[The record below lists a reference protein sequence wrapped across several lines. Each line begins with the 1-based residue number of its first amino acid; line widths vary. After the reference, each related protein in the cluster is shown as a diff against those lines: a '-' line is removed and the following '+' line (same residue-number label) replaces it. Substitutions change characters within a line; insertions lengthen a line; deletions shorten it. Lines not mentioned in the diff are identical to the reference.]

1 MNVKCLTRQNIGGS
15 NMTAPF
21 LTVVDLRLIEQQVN
35 KILKA
40 KLASNDKKI
49 VAAVRELA
57 ITELRE
63 KLTHVNEDIIKEVE
77 TVEDTIGADLLFQS
91 LKSYTIP
98 FKSISEQGLQKL
110 FKKDKK
116 LKLPKLEVIDWQ
128 AISYLSWVDKGTNR
142 QYIVL
147 EKEGQYTG
155 LRGVV
160 DAHNPIK
167 GVCSICNQHS
177 SVHLF
182 TATVKGNADNYTS
195 YSNYICDD
203 SQLCNQKVSD
213 YEKLQDFVA
222 RNLI

>member
-147 EKEGQYTG
+147 EKEGQYTA

>member
-1 MNVKCLTRQNIGGS
+1 
-15 NMTAPF
+15 MTAPF

-147 EKEGQYTG
+147 EKEGQYKA

-182 TATVKGNADNYTS
+182 TATVKGNGDNYTS

>member
-1 MNVKCLTRQNIGGS
+1 
-15 NMTAPF
+15 
-21 LTVVDLRLIEQQVN
+21 VVDLRLIEQQVN

-147 EKEGQYTG
+147 EKEGQYTA

-182 TATVKGNADNYTS
+182 TATVKGNGDNYTS

>member
-1 MNVKCLTRQNIGGS
+1 
-15 NMTAPF
+15 MTAPF

-147 EKEGQYTG
+147 EKEGQYTA

>member
-1 MNVKCLTRQNIGGS
+1 
-15 NMTAPF
+15 MTAPF

-63 KLTHVNEDIIKEVE
+63 KLTHVNEDIIKEAE
-77 TVEDTIGADLLFQS
+77 TIEDTIGADLFFRN

-116 LKLPKLEVIDWQ
+116 LKLPKLEMIDWQ

-147 EKEGQYTG
+147 EKEGQYTA

-182 TATVKGNADNYTS
+182 TATVKGNGDNYTS

>member
-1 MNVKCLTRQNIGGS
+1 
-15 NMTAPF
+15 MTAPF

-147 EKEGQYTG
+147 EKEGQYTA

-182 TATVKGNADNYTS
+182 TATVKGNGDNYTS

>member
-1 MNVKCLTRQNIGGS
+1 
-15 NMTAPF
+15 MTAPF
-21 LTVVDLRLIEQQVN
+21 LKVVDLQLIEQQVN
-35 KILKA
+35 KVLQA
-40 KLASNDKKI
+40 KQTSSDPKI
-49 VAAVRELA
+49 VTAVRGLA

-63 KLTHVNEDIIKEVE
+63 RLTHVDEGIIKEVE
-77 TVEDTIGADLLFQS
+77 TIENTIDAELFLQS

-116 LKLPKLEVIDWQ
+116 LKLPKLELIDWQ
-128 AISYLSWVDKGTNR
+128 AISYLSWLDKGTNR

-160 DAHNPIK
+160 EAHNPIK
-167 GVCSICNQHS
+167 GVCAICNQHS
-177 SVHLF
+177 AVHLF
-182 TATVKGNADNYTS
+182 TATVKGNGDNYTS
-195 YSNYICDD
+195 YSNYICEDA
-203 SQLCNQKVSD
+203 QLCNQRVSD
-213 YEKLQDFVA
+213 YEKLEEFVA

>member
-1 MNVKCLTRQNIGGS
+1 
-15 NMTAPF
+15 MTAPF
-21 LTVVDLRLIEQQVN
+21 LTVVDLRLIEQQLN

-40 KLASNDKKI
+40 KLTSNDQKI
-49 VAAVRELA
+49 VATVRELA

-63 KLTHVNEDIIKEVE
+63 RLTHVDEDIIKEVE
-77 TVEDTIGADLLFQS
+77 TIEDTIGAELFFQS

-116 LKLPKLEVIDWQ
+116 LKLPKLETIDWQ
-128 AISYLSWVDKGTNR
+128 AISYLSWLDKGTNR

-147 EKEGQYTG
+147 EKEGEYTA

-177 SVHLF
+177 VVHLF
-182 TATVKGNADNYTS
+182 TATVKGNGDNYTS
-195 YSNYICDD
+195 YSNYICND
-203 SQLCNQKVSD
+203 SQLCNQRVSD
-213 YEKLQDFVA
+213 YDKLQEFVA